1 MHLNAAKKILR
12 YVKGTLNYGLIYLKD
27 SANNAITGFSDSDL
41 AGNIEDRKRSDIGLV
56 ILYFDNRSA
65 IDLAKNFVFHGR
77 SKHIDIR
84 YHFIRECVEH
94 EEIVIKHVRTE
105 EQRADVLTKAMSIV
119 KFELMRKLPGV
130 KNLNK
135 KMSNDRSWI
144 NRRTNP
150 TRYGWMKEYCEGVK
164 YFLKFAERNCEQ
176 LNGEI
181 SCPCNTCKNRYFKS
195 IADVEFDL
203 FATGFLES
211 YTVWYYHGEGR
222 RSSNENM
229 NIEHED
235 VFDQYEMLRDAFGEQ
250 DYTNPEDFGDQ
261 DHTPEE
267 PNFEASRFYTNLHNL
282 DAPIYPGNT
291 KFTKLTF
298 VMRLVHFKS
307 QNNCSDTGF
316 DELLS
321 LIADVLP
328 EEHTL
333 PSKYRD
339 IKKMV
344 KKINLGYEKIHACEN
359 DYMLFYGDDKD
370 NSCCRY
376 CRISRYKDAK
386 KGGSNTIPRKDIRN
400 VRLGLATDGFP
411 PYSNGTSGIYSVWPV
426 VIFVYNLPPSMCMKD
441 PYMFMTLLVPRPN
454 DPGKNLNVYLR
465 PLIDELIQLWQCG
478 VETYDAYTKTN
489 FILRAALL
497 WTISD
502 YPGLAMV
509 SGWST
514 KGKLCCHVCMGEVK
528 AKQLPHSRKSSF
540 YGLHKG
546 FLNKRPRRPTG
557 FTVRR
562 KFARIDFPLPGKLHS
577 KERADGYGVSHNW
590 THVTSFFDLP
600 YWDTLRLRHCID
612 VMHTEKNVFER
623 QKMSFT
629 R

>member
-1 MHLNAAKKILR
+1 
-12 YVKGTLNYGLIYLKD
+12 
-27 SANNAITGFSDSDL
+27 
-41 AGNIEDRKRSDIGLV
+41 
-56 ILYFDNRSA
+56 
-65 IDLAKNFVFHGR
+65 
-77 SKHIDIR
+77 
-84 YHFIRECVEH
+84 
-94 EEIVIKHVRTE
+94 
-105 EQRADVLTKAMSIV
+105 
-119 KFELMRKLPGV
+119 
-130 KNLNK
+130 
-135 KMSNDRSWI
+135 MSNDRSWI

-150 TRYGWMKEYCEGVK
+150 TGYGWTKEYCEGVK

-222 RSSNENM
+222 RSSNEHM

-235 VFDQYEMLRDAFGEQ
+235 VFDQYEMLRAAFGEHY
-250 DYTNPEDFGDQ
+250 YTNPEDFGDQ

-307 QNNCSDTGF
+307 QNNCSDTSF

-333 PSKYRD
+333 PSKYC
-339 IKKMV
+339 
-344 KKINLGYEKIHACEN
+344 G
-359 DYMLFYGDDKD
+359 
-370 NSCCRY
+370 
-376 CRISRYKDAK
+376 ISRYKDAK
-386 KGGSNTIPRKDIRN
+386 EGGSNTIPRKVLRYFPLTTRLQRLYMSARTAEHMKWYKNRVVTEGVLTHPADGEEWKEFDKNYPDFSQDIRN

-411 PYSNGTSGIYSVWPV
+411 PYSNGTSGFYSVWPV

-441 PYMFMTLLVPRPN
+441 PYMFMTLL
-454 DPGKNLNVYLR
+454 
-465 PLIDELIQLWQCG
+465 CG
-478 VETYDAYTKTN
+478 VETYDASTKTN

-600 YWDTLRLRHCID
+600 YWDTLKYYYML
-612 VMHTEKNVFER
+612 
-623 QKMSFT
+623 SFLLT
-629 R
+629 IFT